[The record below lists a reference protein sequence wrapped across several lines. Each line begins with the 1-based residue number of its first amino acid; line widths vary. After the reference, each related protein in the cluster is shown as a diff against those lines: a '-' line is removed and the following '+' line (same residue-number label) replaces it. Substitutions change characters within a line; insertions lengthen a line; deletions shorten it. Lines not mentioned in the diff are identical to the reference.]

1 MAVAPGPGK
10 PTVKFAVYG
19 GLKGGNSDNA
29 LAKDV
34 TDALQTA
41 INKTAGEVVKIDNG
55 TMGGD
60 PAHLVQKH
68 FGAILKMVNGEDRAF
83 ACLEGQTIDFT

>member
-1 MAVAPGPGK
+1 MPVPPGPGK

-19 GLKGGNSDNA
+19 GLKSGNPDNA

-55 TMGGD
+55 NMGGD
-60 PAHLVQKH
+60 PAHLVHKV
-68 FGAILKMVNGEDRAF
+68 FGAILVINGQRRAF
-83 ACLEGQTIDFT
+83 ACEEGQSIDFT